1 MKDQVN
7 NINNLCKGLSFTFEN
22 KTQNI
27 NKYEDLIE
35 YIKKINDKAESIDY
49 ISNNNYENNL
59 NKFIS
64 LFGES
69 FNFFY
74 ETISGNIKYTK
85 ELKINLKSKQGNNF
99 ELINNVF
106 ILNHDKDKFC
116 FEIKLGNGI
125 WDKLP
130 YNKDEFNI
138 FNNDK
143 RINNTFKIGLIKINQ
158 KDLKDFKND
167 LYTKNQR
174 NILEMFY
181 NKESTYEIKFLEQ
194 SAEEKLIKKY
204 KKFKNSIYYS
214 FDLDNIIKKPFGV
227 NNEDISSAISTIHK
241 NDIIGV
247 AIDKNYMKGYI
258 QFNIYINGILNNTEL
273 IPNIHENNI
282 YPYFDIEDEYNEI
295 KELNDKDSLI
305 SFIELGPNNSIFIK
319 DKPNNKKIESN
330 EKMSFYD
337 SYKYPSLNDF
347 PKNFEDLQN
356 ITDYY
361 LEILIKIG
369 SKLIISYPNLLNE
382 FTFSKLITNFEN
394 IILKNKIIIKNKIS
408 YFLSHDLT
416 PYNMDIFKEN
426 LSSLFLIIGKA
437 ENIDNKTELI
447 KLIIELFIEYI
458 SEKNFNFLDTL
469 KLNNSSEKKVLELTR
484 YKFALCF
491 ILFDGFM
498 KEQEYIYSI
507 YKDLDEILLKEY
519 DFFQNLCF
527 CLFNNILYID
537 PFNAYIFLKEKKFYN
552 EKYFNKNKLI
562 LFNFKN
568 STNNNLIFDYIIQYY
583 EHIIEN
589 IVIKHFLLKKEY
601 TKYFFNFVLL
611 YSKFQDNFSI
621 VNGIIRPLINYFKL
635 KNENYMNNIDNFLY
649 NNYFNQ
655 NTIFK
660 KTDETFIGKISN
672 KENIPEKLKNSLF
685 HKNELKNNNK
695 VCFLLFRIVII
706 CISKYYKEFS
716 KLEINNNYLID
727 FLDNENIKSSYINNF
742 SDIIEFNQNF
752 FSYYIYNILLFYS
765 YYLSEIIIHIMKQEY
780 LSYLPYKEYLYNI
793 HFILD
798 ILNIRCSVIDKDNII
813 NENEPIIISKVL
825 QNILKYVTY
834 FLSHIVQ
841 KLNSK
846 SFYKKENY
854 NKNISLHISIFIKIL
869 KFDLNIIKEIIPE
882 IKENLILVIKNLNE
896 LSNNKDNK
904 IIDKTINKLIEYLY
918 SFGINQEHSSKID
931 FSMKEYLFNNIMK
944 EENKNYKP
952 ITEEKNSCHQNN
964 YIKNTMYYNFF
975 MLIYNK
981 IKNIRN
987 SLKECMEKE
996 IIPNKNFTKIYL
1008 VKLTYSLNMFYNFF
1022 VENELYMCY
1031 DINCILFLKINS
1043 FLCKTLKK
1051 LLTEKN
1057 IDYIYNLSIEENHD
1071 IVNQFFLQLFKVI
1084 FIIIYDKKHSQLDYY
1099 KNYLFEIAKNRKGF
1113 HFEQIK
1119 NNIIKLFK
1127 NNNNYNNIIEL
1138 LKNKLSYLF
1147 ELMCK
1152 EEDTIDEHEVND
1164 NSIEIESRTI
1174 CSICQMDSP
1183 ELDAHLKD
1191 CNHEYHMDCIKMLIK
1206 SNSSCSKKC
1215 PICKRIITG
1224 IKEDP
1229 NFKIKSG
1236 NNQINLNNIF
1246 EINNNILENRER
1258 NRNIQNNRNFRNNYW
1273 RNNNHNYNNRNY
1285 HHRNFFG

>member
-116 FEIKLGNGI
+116 YEIKLGNGI

-143 RINNTFKIGLIKINQ
+143 RINNTFKIGLLKINQ

-174 NILEMFY
+174 NLLEKFY
-181 NKESTYEIKFLEQ
+181 YKESTYEIKFLEQ
-194 SAEEKLIKKY
+194 SAERKLIKKY
-204 KKFKNSIYYS
+204 KKFRKSIYYS

-258 QFNIYINGILNNTEL
+258 KFNIFINGILNKTEL

-394 IILKNKIIIKNKIS
+394 IIFKSKIIIKNKIS

-458 SEKNFNFLDTL
+458 LKKNFNFLDTL
-469 KLNNSSEKKVLELTR
+469 KLNNNSEKKVLELTR

-498 KEQEYIYSI
+498 KEQKYIYSI

-537 PFNAYIFLKEKKFYN
+537 PFNAYILLKEKQFYN
-552 EKYFNKNKLI
+552 DKYFNKNKLI

-672 KENIPEKLKNSLF
+672 KEIIPEKLKNSLF
-685 HKNELKNNNK
+685 NKNELKNNNK

-727 FLDNENIKSSYINNF
+727 FIDNENIKSSYINNF

-854 NKNISLHISIFIKIL
+854 NKNTIL
-869 KFDLNIIKEIIPE
+869 
-882 IKENLILVIKNLNE
+882 
-896 LSNNKDNK
+896 
-904 IIDKTINKLIEYLY
+904 
-918 SFGINQEHSSKID
+918 
-931 FSMKEYLFNNIMK
+931 
-944 EENKNYKP
+944 
-952 ITEEKNSCHQNN
+952 
-964 YIKNTMYYNFF
+964 
-975 MLIYNK
+975 
-981 IKNIRN
+981 
-987 SLKECMEKE
+987 
-996 IIPNKNFTKIYL
+996 
-1008 VKLTYSLNMFYNFF
+1008 
-1022 VENELYMCY
+1022 
-1031 DINCILFLKINS
+1031 
-1043 FLCKTLKK
+1043 
-1051 LLTEKN
+1051 
-1057 IDYIYNLSIEENHD
+1057 
-1071 IVNQFFLQLFKVI
+1071 
-1084 FIIIYDKKHSQLDYY
+1084 
-1099 KNYLFEIAKNRKGF
+1099 
-1113 HFEQIK
+1113 
-1119 NNIIKLFK
+1119 
-1127 NNNNYNNIIEL
+1127 
-1138 LKNKLSYLF
+1138 
-1147 ELMCK
+1147 
-1152 EEDTIDEHEVND
+1152 
-1164 NSIEIESRTI
+1164 
-1174 CSICQMDSP
+1174 
-1183 ELDAHLKD
+1183 
-1191 CNHEYHMDCIKMLIK
+1191 
-1206 SNSSCSKKC
+1206 
-1215 PICKRIITG
+1215 
-1224 IKEDP
+1224 
-1229 NFKIKSG
+1229 
-1236 NNQINLNNIF
+1236 
-1246 EINNNILENRER
+1246 
-1258 NRNIQNNRNFRNNYW
+1258 
-1273 RNNNHNYNNRNY
+1273 
-1285 HHRNFFG
+1285 